1 MDIDKVLDKVD
12 KETVSVVD
20 AVDKVDGEKD
30 KVDGQKEVKP
40 GEEKSQESNNG
51 TLIQD
56 SLRQSA
62 R

>member
-40 GEEKSQESNNG
+40 GEETSQETNNG
-51 TLIQD
+51 GWITQLPKK
-56 SLRQSA
+56 LR
-62 R
+62 

>member
-20 AVDKVDGEKD
+20 AVEKVDGEKD

-40 GEEKSQESNNG
+40 GEEKSQ
-51 TLIQD
+51 
-56 SLRQSA
+56 
-62 R
+62 